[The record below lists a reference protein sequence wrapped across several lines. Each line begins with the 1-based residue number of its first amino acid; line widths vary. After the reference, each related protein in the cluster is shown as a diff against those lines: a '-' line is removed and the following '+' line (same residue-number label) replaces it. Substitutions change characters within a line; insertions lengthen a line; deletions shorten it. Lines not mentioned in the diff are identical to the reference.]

1 MAETEKSRGC
11 MWAMVLLVGGP
22 LACSVSAV
30 LIFKS
35 SNTVVQAL
43 GVVVFFV
50 IMHYSIKLGNYC
62 DDQNQSTNQPKL
74 RRKRNWE
81 QKVTGPPDI
90 SILYRNSKGVEKT
103 FEGWRKTIE
112 VTGNHMN
119 ILVAPDKVRIALNQD
134 RILNQDE
141 LGPLPEPGEDLV
153 ALEHAFDAAE
163 LTPDE
168 KAADHDYSLFRYRG
182 PEAER
187 CPECAYLFLVEQNEK
202 QHCPY
207 CKKDFTP
214 QQLGWSGDAAIGYR
228 NREGEYKVFKA
239 VWDSITSVGFGT
251 TFSVRV
257 EPTFQRITLTRNRI
271 VADKAIRYRNFRGE
285 EKEFEALACSMQ
297 PSNAHVN
304 VWVAPTF
311 TRIALKQENILDQR
325 DLQTAAPTVTEEPI
339 TPVVEESQAELLAL
353 LKTRASTITPVVE
366 GSETQPKQPKEPVK
380 PEPEPV
386 TTEPATVNVVI
397 TAIGMT
403 SYEAT
408 KVLQAAR
415 PNLGAFAVYG
425 LLRDFPK
432 VVVENL
438 PPAKAEKIKQE
449 LEEAGCTVELK

>member
-1 MAETEKSRGC
+1 TKKSRGC
-11 MWAMVLLVGGP
+11 TWAIVLLIGGP
-22 LACSVSAV
+22 LACTISGATISASDN
-30 LIFKS
+30 I
-35 SNTVVQAL
+35 VVQAIGL
-43 GVVVFFV
+43 IVFFV
-50 IMHYSIKLGNYC
+50 IMRYSIKLGNYC
-62 DDQNQSTNQPKL
+62 DDQNQPKPK
-74 RRKRNWE
+74 RKRNWE

-90 SILYRNSKGVEKT
+90 SIRYRNSKGVEKT

-134 RILNQDE
+134 RILNQDK
-141 LGPLPEPGEDLV
+141 LGPLPKPGQD
-153 ALEHAFDAAE
+153 FDE
-163 LTPDE
+163 TSDY
-168 KAADHDYSLFRYRG
+168 DYSLFRYRG

-228 NREGEYKVFKA
+228 NHEGEHKVFKA
-239 VWDSITSVGFGT
+239 VWDSITSKGNT
-251 TFSVRV
+251 ISVRV
-257 EPTFQRITLTRNRI
+257 EPTFQRITLTRERI
-271 VADKAIRYRNFRGE
+271 IADKAIRYRNFRGE

-311 TRIALKQENILDQR
+311 TRIALKQENILEQR

-339 TPVVEESQAELLAL
+339 APVSEEPEA
-353 LKTRASTITPVVE
+353 
-366 GSETQPKQPKEPVK
+366 QPEQPIQPKEPVK

-408 KVLQAAR
+408 KVLQSAR
-415 PNLGAFAVYG
+415 PNLGTFAVYG

-438 PPAKAEKIKQE
+438 PRAEAEKIKQE
-449 LEEAGCTVELK
+449 LEDAGCTVELK

>member
-1 MAETEKSRGC
+1 MEETKKSRGC
-11 MWAMVLLVGGP
+11 TWAIVLLIGGP
-22 LACSVSAV
+22 LACTISGATISASDN
-30 LIFKS
+30 I
-35 SNTVVQAL
+35 VVQAIGL
-43 GVVVFFV
+43 IVFFV
-50 IMHYSIKLGNYC
+50 IMRYSIKLGNYC
-62 DDQNQSTNQPKL
+62 DDQNQPKPK
-74 RRKRNWE
+74 RKRNWE

-90 SILYRNSKGVEKT
+90 SIRYRNSKGVEKT

-141 LGPLPEPGEDLV
+141 LGPLPEPGKDFEEGSDY
-153 ALEHAFDAAE
+153 
-163 LTPDE
+163 
-168 KAADHDYSLFRYRG
+168 DHSLFRYRG

-228 NREGEYKVFKA
+228 NHEGEHKVFKA
-239 VWDSITSVGFGT
+239 VWDSITSKGNT
-251 TFSVRV
+251 ISVRV
-257 EPTFQRITLTRNRI
+257 EPTFQRITLTRERI
-271 VADKAIRYRNFRGE
+271 IADKAIRYRNFRGE

-311 TRIALKQENILDQR
+311 TRIALKQENILEQR

-339 TPVVEESQAELLAL
+339 APVSEEPEA
-353 LKTRASTITPVVE
+353 
-366 GSETQPKQPKEPVK
+366 QPEQPIQPKEPVK

-408 KVLQAAR
+408 KVLQSAR
-415 PNLGAFAVYG
+415 PNLGTFAVYG

-438 PPAKAEKIKQE
+438 PRAEAEKIKQE
-449 LEEAGCTVELK
+449 LEDAGCTVELK

>member
-1 MAETEKSRGC
+1 MEETKKSRGC
-11 MWAMVLLVGGP
+11 TWAIVLLIGGP
-22 LACSVSAV
+22 IACVVSGAIIDSASELA
-30 LIFKS
+30 
-35 SNTVVQAL
+35 VQAI

-50 IMHYSIKLGNYC
+50 IMRYSIKLGNYF
-62 DDQNQSTNQPKL
+62 DDQSTNLPHLPKPK
-74 RRKRNWE
+74 RKRNWE
-81 QKVTGPPDI
+81 KKVTGPPDI
-90 SILYRNSKGVEKT
+90 SIRYRNSKGEEKT

-134 RILNQDE
+134 RILNQDK
-141 LGPLPEPGEDLV
+141 LGPLPKPGKDFEEASDY
-153 ALEHAFDAAE
+153 
-163 LTPDE
+163 
-168 KAADHDYSLFRYRG
+168 DYSLFRYRG

-228 NREGEYKVFKA
+228 NHEGEHKVFKA
-239 VWDSITSVGFGT
+239 VWDSITSKGNT
-251 TFSVRV
+251 ISVRV
-257 EPTFQRITLTRNRI
+257 EPTFQRITLTRERI

-285 EKEFEALACSMQ
+285 EKEFEALACSMK

-311 TRIALKQENILDQR
+311 TRIALKQENILEQR
-325 DLQTAAPTVTEEPI
+325 DLQTAAPPVTEEPI
-339 TPVVEESQAELLAL
+339 APVLEEPEAQPEQ
-353 LKTRASTITPVVE
+353 PV
-366 GSETQPKQPKEPVK
+366 QPKEPLEPK
-380 PEPEPV
+380 PEPV
-386 TTEPATVNVVI
+386 ITEPATVNVVI

-408 KVLQAAR
+408 KVLQSAR
-415 PNLGAFAVYG
+415 PNLNTFAVYG

-438 PPAKAEKIKQE
+438 PRDEAEKIKQE
-449 LEEAGCTVELK
+449 LEDAGCTVELK

>member
-1 MAETEKSRGC
+1 MEEPVKSKGC
-11 MWAMVLLVGGP
+11 TWVFMIFIGVP
-22 LACSVSAV
+22 LACTVSGVMFAETSDDVWRAIAV
-30 LIFKS
+30 ILFC
-35 SNTVVQAL
+35 
-43 GVVVFFV
+43 V
-50 IMHYSIKLGNYC
+50 ILHYSIKLGNYF
-62 DDQNQSTNQPKL
+62 DEQNNSVQSPK
-74 RRKRNWE
+74 RKRKRNW
-81 QKVTGPPDI
+81 QKKITGPTDI
-90 SILYRNSKGVEKT
+90 SIRYQNSKGEVKT
-103 FEGWRKTIE
+103 FEGWRQSIE

-119 ILVAPDKVRIALNQD
+119 IVVAPDKVRVALNQD

-141 LGPLPEPGEDLV
+141 LDALP
-153 ALEHAFDAAE
+153 ALPAQ
-163 LTPDE
+163 
-168 KAADHDYSLFRYRG
+168 ADDSPDYSKFRYRG

-311 TRIALKQENILDQR
+311 TRIALKKENILEQR

-339 TPVVEESQAELLAL
+339 APVLEESQTELLAL

-366 GSETQPKQPKEPVK
+366 GSEAQPEQLKEPVK

-438 PPAKAEKIKQE
+438 QRAKAEKIKQE
-449 LEEAGCTVELK
+449 LEDAGCTVELK

>member
-1 MAETEKSRGC
+1 MEETKKSRGC
-11 MWAMVLLVGGP
+11 TWAIVLLIGGP
-22 LACSVSAV
+22 LACTISGATISASDN
-30 LIFKS
+30 I
-35 SNTVVQAL
+35 VVQAI

-50 IMHYSIKLGNYC
+50 IMRYSIKLGNYF
-62 DDQNQSTNQPKL
+62 DDQSTNLPHLPKPK
-74 RRKRNWE
+74 RKRNWE
-81 QKVTGPPDI
+81 KKVTGPPDI
-90 SILYRNSKGVEKT
+90 SIRYRNSKGEEKT

-141 LGPLPEPGEDLV
+141 LGPLPKPGQDFE
-153 ALEHAFDAAE
+153 EG
-163 LTPDE
+163 
-168 KAADHDYSLFRYRG
+168 ADYDYSLFRYRG

-187 CPECAYLFLVEQNEK
+187 CPECAYLFLVEQNGK

-228 NREGEYKVFKA
+228 NHEGEHKVFKA
-239 VWDSITSVGFGT
+239 VWDSITSKGNT
-251 TFSVRV
+251 ISVRV
-257 EPTFQRITLTRNRI
+257 EPTFQRITLTRERI

-311 TRIALKQENILDQR
+311 TRIALKQENILEQR
-325 DLQTAAPTVTEEPI
+325 DLQTAAPPVTEEPI
-339 TPVVEESQAELLAL
+339 APVLEEPEAQ
-353 LKTRASTITPVVE
+353 PV
-366 GSETQPKQPKEPVK
+366 QPEEPVK

-408 KVLQAAR
+408 KVLQSAR
-415 PNLGAFAVYG
+415 PNLGTFAVYG

-438 PPAKAEKIKQE
+438 PRDEAEKLKQE
-449 LEEAGCTVELK
+449 LETAGCTVELK

>member
-1 MAETEKSRGC
+1 MEEPVKSKGC
-11 MWAMVLLVGGP
+11 TWVFMIFIGVP
-22 LACSVSAV
+22 LACTVSGVMFAETSDDVWRAIAV
-30 LIFKS
+30 ILFC
-35 SNTVVQAL
+35 
-43 GVVVFFV
+43 V
-50 IMHYSIKLGNYC
+50 ILHYSIKVGNYF
-62 DDQNQSTNQPKL
+62 DEQNNSVQSPK
-74 RRKRNWE
+74 RKRKRNW
-81 QKVTGPPDI
+81 QKKITGPTDI
-90 SILYRNSKGVEKT
+90 SIRYQNSKGEVKT
-103 FEGWRKTIE
+103 FEGWRQSIE

-119 ILVAPDKVRIALNQD
+119 IVVAPDKVRVALNQD

-141 LGPLPEPGEDLV
+141 LDALP
-153 ALEHAFDAAE
+153 ALPAQ
-163 LTPDE
+163 
-168 KAADHDYSLFRYRG
+168 ADDSPDYSKFRYRG

-228 NREGEYKVFKA
+228 NHEGEHKVFNA
-239 VWDSITSVGFGT
+239 VWNSMTSKGLGST
-251 TFSVRV
+251 ISVRV

-297 PSNAHVN
+297 PSNAHIN

-311 TRIALKQENILDQR
+311 TRIALKKENILGQR

-339 TPVVEESQAELLAL
+339 TPVLQESQTELLAL

-366 GSETQPKQPKEPVK
+366 GSEAQPEQPKEPVK

-386 TTEPATVNVVI
+386 TTEPATVNVVV

-438 PPAKAEKIKQE
+438 PRAKAEKIKQE
-449 LEEAGCTVELK
+449 LEDAGCTVELK

>member
-1 MAETEKSRGC
+1 MEETKKSRGC
-11 MWAMVLLVGGP
+11 TWAIVLLIGGP
-22 LACSVSAV
+22 LACTISGATISASDN
-30 LIFKS
+30 I
-35 SNTVVQAL
+35 VVQAI

-50 IMHYSIKLGNYC
+50 IMRYSIKLGNYF
-62 DDQNQSTNQPKL
+62 DDQSTNLPHLPKPK
-74 RRKRNWE
+74 RKRNWE

-90 SILYRNSKGVEKT
+90 SIRYRNSKGVEKT

-141 LGPLPEPGEDLV
+141 LGPLPEPGKDFEEGSDY
-153 ALEHAFDAAE
+153 
-163 LTPDE
+163 
-168 KAADHDYSLFRYRG
+168 DHSLFRYRG

-228 NREGEYKVFKA
+228 NHEGEHKVFKA
-239 VWDSITSVGFGT
+239 VWDSITSKGNT
-251 TFSVRV
+251 ISVRV
-257 EPTFQRITLTRNRI
+257 EPTFQRITLTRERI
-271 VADKAIRYRNFRGE
+271 IADKAIRYRNFRGE

-311 TRIALKQENILDQR
+311 TRIALKQENILEQR

-339 TPVVEESQAELLAL
+339 APVSEEPEA
-353 LKTRASTITPVVE
+353 
-366 GSETQPKQPKEPVK
+366 QPEQPIQPKEPVK

-408 KVLQAAR
+408 KVLQSAR
-415 PNLGAFAVYG
+415 PNLGTFAVYG

-438 PPAKAEKIKQE
+438 PRAEAEKIKQE
-449 LEEAGCTVELK
+449 LEDAGCTVELK

>member
-1 MAETEKSRGC
+1 MR
-11 MWAMVLLVGGP
+11 
-22 LACSVSAV
+22 
-30 LIFKS
+30 
-35 SNTVVQAL
+35 
-43 GVVVFFV
+43 
-50 IMHYSIKLGNYC
+50 YSIKLGNYC
-62 DDQNQSTNQPKL
+62 DDQNQPKPK
-74 RRKRNWE
+74 RKRNWE

-90 SILYRNSKGVEKT
+90 SIRYRNSKGVEKT

-141 LGPLPEPGEDLV
+141 LGPLPEPGKDFEEGSDY
-153 ALEHAFDAAE
+153 
-163 LTPDE
+163 
-168 KAADHDYSLFRYRG
+168 DHSLFRYRG

-214 QQLGWSGDAAIGYR
+214 QQLGWSGNADIGYR
-228 NREGEYKVFKA
+228 NHEGEHKVFKA
-239 VWDSITSVGFGT
+239 VWDSITSKGNT
-251 TFSVRV
+251 ISVRV
-257 EPTFQRITLTRNRI
+257 EPTFQRITLTRERI
-271 VADKAIRYRNFRGE
+271 IADKAIRYRNFRGE

-311 TRIALKQENILDQR
+311 TRIALKQENILEQR

-339 TPVVEESQAELLAL
+339 APVSEEPEA
-353 LKTRASTITPVVE
+353 
-366 GSETQPKQPKEPVK
+366 QPEQPIQPKEPVK

-408 KVLQAAR
+408 KVLQSAR
-415 PNLGAFAVYG
+415 PNLGTFAVYG

-438 PPAKAEKIKQE
+438 P
-449 LEEAGCTVELK
+449 

>member
-1 MAETEKSRGC
+1 

-22 LACSVSAV
+22 LACTVSAV

-62 DDQNQSTNQPKL
+62 DNQNQSKL
-74 RRKRNWE
+74 KRKRNWE
-81 QKVTGPPDI
+81 QKVTGPPDM
-90 SILYRNSKGVEKT
+90 SIRYRNSKGVEKT

-141 LGPLPEPGEDLV
+141 LGPLPEPGKDFE
-153 ALEHAFDAAE
+153 EG
-163 LTPDE
+163 
-168 KAADHDYSLFRYRG
+168 ADYDYSLFRYRG

-228 NREGEYKVFKA
+228 NHEGEHKVFNA
-239 VWDSITSVGFGT
+239 VWNSITSKGNT
-251 TFSVRV
+251 ISVRV
-257 EPTFQRITLTRNRI
+257 EPTFQRITLTRERI

-285 EKEFEALACSMQ
+285 EKEFEALACSMK

-311 TRIALKQENILDQR
+311 TRIALKQENILEQR
-325 DLQTAAPTVTEEPI
+325 DLQTAAPPVTEEPI
-339 TPVVEESQAELLAL
+339 APVSEEPEA
-353 LKTRASTITPVVE
+353 
-366 GSETQPKQPKEPVK
+366 QPEQPIQPKE

-415 PNLGAFAVYG
+415 PNLGTFAVYG

-432 VVVENL
+432 VVVENI
-438 PPAKAEKIKQE
+438 PRAEAEKIKQE
-449 LEEAGCTVELK
+449 LEDAGCTVELQ

>member
-1 MAETEKSRGC
+1 
-11 MWAMVLLVGGP
+11 
-22 LACSVSAV
+22 
-30 LIFKS
+30 
-35 SNTVVQAL
+35 
-43 GVVVFFV
+43 
-50 IMHYSIKLGNYC
+50 
-62 DDQNQSTNQPKL
+62 
-74 RRKRNWE
+74 
-81 QKVTGPPDI
+81 
-90 SILYRNSKGVEKT
+90 
-103 FEGWRKTIE
+103 
-112 VTGNHMN
+112 MN
-119 ILVAPDKVRIALNQD
+119 IVVAPDKVRIALNQD

-141 LGPLPEPGEDLV
+141 LGPLPEPGKDFEE
-153 ALEHAFDAAE
+153 AS
-163 LTPDE
+163 
-168 KAADHDYSLFRYRG
+168 DHDYSLFRYRG

-228 NREGEYKVFKA
+228 NHEGEHKVFKA
-239 VWDSITSVGFGT
+239 VWDSITSIGFGT
-251 TFSVRV
+251 TISVRV

-311 TRIALKQENILDQR
+311 TRIALKQENILEQR
-325 DLQTAAPTVTEEPI
+325 DLQTAAPPVTEEHIAPVSEEPEAQPEQPI
-339 TPVVEESQAELLAL
+339 
-353 LKTRASTITPVVE
+353 
-366 GSETQPKQPKEPVK
+366 QPKEPVK

-386 TTEPATVNVVI
+386 TTEPATVNVVV

-438 PPAKAEKIKQE
+438 PRAKAEKIKQE
-449 LEEAGCTVELK
+449 LEDAGCTVELK

>member
-1 MAETEKSRGC
+1 MFAETSDDVWR
-11 MWAMVLLVGGP
+11 AI
-22 LACSVSAV
+22 AV
-30 LIFKS
+30 ILFC
-35 SNTVVQAL
+35 
-43 GVVVFFV
+43 V
-50 IMHYSIKLGNYC
+50 ILHYSIKLGNYF
-62 DDQNQSTNQPKL
+62 DEQNNSVQSPK
-74 RRKRNWE
+74 RKRKRNW
-81 QKVTGPPDI
+81 QKKITGPTDI
-90 SILYRNSKGVEKT
+90 SIRYQNSKGEVKT
-103 FEGWRKTIE
+103 FEGWRQSIE

-119 ILVAPDKVRIALNQD
+119 IVVAPDKVRVALNQD

-141 LGPLPEPGEDLV
+141 LGPLPEPGKDFE
-153 ALEHAFDAAE
+153 ESS
-163 LTPDE
+163 
-168 KAADHDYSLFRYRG
+168 DHDYSLFRYRG

-187 CPECAYLFLVEQNEK
+187 CPECAYLFLVEQNGK

-311 TRIALKQENILDQR
+311 TRIALKKENILEQR

-339 TPVVEESQAELLAL
+339 APVLEESQAELLAL
-353 LKTRASTITPVVE
+353 LKIRASTITPVVE
-366 GSETQPKQPKEPVK
+366 GSEAQPEQLKEPVK

-438 PPAKAEKIKQE
+438 QRAKAEKIKQE
-449 LEEAGCTVELK
+449 LEDAGCTVELK

>member
-1 MAETEKSRGC
+1 
-11 MWAMVLLVGGP
+11 MWAIVLLAGGP
-22 LACSVSAV
+22 FACAVSAV

-50 IMHYSIKLGNYC
+50 IIHYSIKVGNYC
-62 DDQNQSTNQPKL
+62 DEHNQSTHRPK
-74 RRKRNWE
+74 RKRRWE
-81 QKVTGPPDI
+81 QSVTGPPNI
-90 SILYRNSKGVEKT
+90 SIRYRNSKGVEKT

-141 LGPLPEPGEDLV
+141 LGPLPEPGKDFEEGSDY
-153 ALEHAFDAAE
+153 
-163 LTPDE
+163 
-168 KAADHDYSLFRYRG
+168 DYSLFRYRG

-187 CPECAYLFLVEQNEK
+187 CPECAYLFLVEQNGK

-214 QQLGWSGDAAIGYR
+214 QQLGWSGDATIGYR
-228 NREGEYKVFKA
+228 NHEGEHKVFNA
-239 VWDSITSVGFGT
+239 VWNSITSKGNT
-251 TFSVRV
+251 ISIRV
-257 EPTFQRITLTRNRI
+257 EPTFQRITLTRERI
-271 VADKAIRYRNFRGE
+271 IADKAIRYRNFRGE

-311 TRIALKQENILDQR
+311 TRIALKQENILEQR
-325 DLQTAAPTVTEEPI
+325 DLQTAAPPVTEEPI
-339 TPVVEESQAELLAL
+339 APVSEEPEA
-353 LKTRASTITPVVE
+353 
-366 GSETQPKQPKEPVK
+366 QPEQPSQPKE

-408 KVLQAAR
+408 KVLQSAR
-415 PNLGAFAVYG
+415 PNLGTFAVYG

-432 VVVENL
+432 VVVENI
-438 PPAKAEKIKQE
+438 PRAEAEKIKQE
-449 LEEAGCTVELK
+449 LEAAGCTVELQ